1 MTVGRVIEG
10 SAVGV
15 HINDPLYERYPV
27 NSGRSSSHSKIRS
40 LEAMLLCAVDVWL
53 VERRKLARKSRKQL
67 VSIMV
72 IMLLRAVT

>member
-15 HINDPLYERYPV
+15 HINDLLYERYPV

-40 LEAMLLCAVDVWL
+40 LEAMLLCAVDAWL
-53 VERRKLARKSRKQL
+53 VERWKLARKSMMQL
-67 VSIMV
+67 VWVMV
-72 IMLLRAVT
+72 MMLLRAST